1 MKKSTIF
8 LIVLIAVFS
17 TSALVLLYSNKN
29 NKAITVSAPVTNPI
43 PTEKVIPTTDPVAD
57 WETYNGQDFGYS
69 NNIYNGYSFM
79 YPNNCILKN
88 ETLSC
93 SLKNGVA
100 SLLINAGGHG
110 GSEGNYKVLVDN
122 QTKNIA
128 SIEGKLTAIE
138 DIDNKT
144 IFGTYWM
151 NKTAELTQEPIF
163 GFEFFDINTLD
174 FPEFQTLFI
183 LILSTFKFNL

>member
-8 LIVLIAVFS
+8 LIVLMAVFS
-17 TSALVLLYSNKN
+17 TSALVLLYSKKN
-29 NKAITVSAPVTNPI
+29 NESVTIPAPVTSLI
-43 PTEKVIPTTDPVAD
+43 PTEKAIPTTDPVAD
-57 WETYNGQDFGYS
+57 WETYNGQNFGYS
-69 NNIYNGYSFM
+69 NNTYNGYSFM

-93 SLKNGVA
+93 SFKNGVA
-100 SLLINAGGHG
+100 SLLINASGHG

-144 IFGTYWM
+144 VFGTYWM
-151 NKTAELTQEPIF
+151 NKTAELAQEPIF

-174 FPEFQTLFI
+174 FSEFQTLFT